1 MKRLVILLVLMTIVI
16 TSGCISQQIN
26 LGEKATTT
34 IKTTPIGPVVSIASA
49 YCDEN
54 NMIHVTV
61 RNDGT
66 SSLNTND
73 LAWWKDKERLAWD
86 DVTCSPRGF
95 ISVGSTSNCQLMGHE
110 GTLDLTIIGPKNQAA
125 GRITC

>member
-26 LGEKATTT
+26 LGEKTTT
-34 IKTTPIGPVVSIASA
+34 IKTTPVGPVVAIASA

-54 NMIHVTV
+54 NMIHVTI

-73 LAWWKDKERLAWD
+73 LAWSIDGKAIAYS

-95 ISVGSTSNCQLMGHE
+95 ILVGSTSNCQLMGYG
-110 GTLDLTIIGPKNQAA
+110 GTLDLTIIGPKNQA
-125 GRITC
+125 GGPITC